1 MSGKRSPADI
11 LSAVVLDMRCNNCGQ
26 TYEVP
31 VAHVMESQAILNEG
45 CAALSEGECKPLY
58 LAALLSHADL
68 EALRDIWLRLS
79 SQATDRGGKLLL
91 RPKSEG

>member
-1 MSGKRSPADI
+1 M
-11 LSAVVLDMRCNNCGQ
+11 SAVVLEMACPNCGQ

-31 VAHVMESQAILNEG
+31 VAHVIESQEILNEG
-45 CAALSEGECKPLY
+45 CTALCQGECKPLY
-58 LAALLSHADL
+58 LAALLSYADL

-79 SQATDRGGKLLL
+79 SQAADHGGRLLL